1 MNMDDSIPAS
11 GLLDDW
17 LSGCSNSSRRVYA
30 SAIERAARSLGRHA
44 AEVDWPHLAP
54 SEVDSV
60 REQLLSSGFSM
71 STINGTLTAIR
82 SVLRHAC
89 EAGLLS
95 QERRTSLDDVLGAR
109 GWQPKSRAV
118 QPHEL
123 AAIVEACGRDGSM
136 LALRDIALIGLAA
149 NTGLRRTELAH
160 ARVDDF
166 DPESGRLVVQRKA
179 YGRGVVVVTNGA
191 REALCDWVNARGSQP
206 GPLFVRLMRR
216 RQHSYEV
223 TAWGIS
229 SRGIADI
236 LARRSREAG
245 IDPMRLVDLR
255 RKVADELLEA
265 GKDVGTVATL
275 LGYTCVATMRRYAR
289 HASRSSG
296 LRLYG
301 EESEFPYHHLE
312 PSQDLSVPQ
321 SESGNEPR
329 VGGDGITP

>member
-1 MNMDDSIPAS
+1 MGDSIEAS
-11 GLLDDW
+11 HLLDEW
-17 LSGCSNSSRRVYA
+17 LSGCSDSSRRVYA

-44 AEVDWPHLAP
+44 TEVDWPHLVPA
-54 SEVDSV
+54 EIDAV
-60 REQLLSSGFSM
+60 REQLLASGFSM

-82 SVLRHAC
+82 SVLHHAWQ
-89 EAGLLS
+89 AGLLS
-95 QERRTSLDDVLGAR
+95 LEKRASLDEVLGAR
-109 GWQPKSRAV
+109 AWQPKSREV

-123 AAIVEACGRDGSM
+123 GAIVEACGRDGSL

-149 NTGLRRTELAH
+149 TTGLRRTELAY
-160 ARVDDF
+160 ARIEDF
-166 DPESGRLVVQRKA
+166 DRPSGRLTVQRKA

-191 REALCDWVNARGSQP
+191 REALCDWVEARGSQP
-206 GPLFVRLMRR
+206 GPLFVRLVRR
-216 RQHSYEV
+216 RQRSYEV
-223 TAWGIS
+223 TNWGIS

-289 HASRSSG
+289 HATRSSG

-301 EESEFPYHHLE
+301 EESEFPYHHSE
-312 PSQDLSVPQ
+312 PSQDLPVPQ
-321 SESGNEPR
+321 S
-329 VGGDGITP
+329 